1 MAISFEVSEILP
13 ASPAAVYLAWLD
25 SKGHTAMTGSPA
37 QASAEVGTAFSA
49 WDGYIHGVNLEL
61 DPPRRILQAWRTAE
75 FTDSDPDSLLE
86 VLLAPVKGGT
96 RVTLRHSNLPAHG
109 DQYRE
114 GWVESY
120 FMPMKAYFGGDGR
133 FSQE

>member
-1 MAISFEVSEILP
+1 MAINFEVSALIL
-13 ASPAAVYLAWLD
+13 ASPPAIYHAWLD
-25 SKGHTAMTGSPA
+25 SQSHSEMTGSPA
-37 QASAEVGTAFSA
+37 QVSPEAGAAFSA
-49 WDGYIHGVNLEL
+49 WDGYIHGKNLEL

-75 FTDSDPDSLLE
+75 FAESDPDSLLE
-86 VLLAPVKGGT
+86 VLLAPENGGT

-120 FMPMKAYFGGDGR
+120 FTPMKAYFEG
-133 FSQE
+133 